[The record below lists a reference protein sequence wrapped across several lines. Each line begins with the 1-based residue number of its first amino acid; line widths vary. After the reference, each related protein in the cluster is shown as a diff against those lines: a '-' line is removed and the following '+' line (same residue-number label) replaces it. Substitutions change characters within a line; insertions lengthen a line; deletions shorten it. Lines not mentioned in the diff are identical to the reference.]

1 MSEIHALA
9 ARLVAEL
16 TARRLSL
23 ATAESC
29 TGGWIARAVT
39 AVSGSSAC
47 FGYGLVSY
55 SDDAKRRLLHVPRT
69 LLAEHGAVSE
79 AVVRAMAAGA
89 MRLSG
94 ADLAVA
100 VSGIAG
106 PGGGSETKPVG
117 TVWLAWS
124 RRGEQGPR
132 TETAR
137 ERLDGDREAVRR
149 QTVVKA
155 LSGLIERAG

>member
-55 SDDAKRRLLHVPRT
+55 SDDAKRRLLHVPRA

-106 PGGGSETKPVG
+106 PGGSATKPVG

-124 RRGEQGPR
+124 RRGGQGPR
-132 TETAR
+132 TETAL

-155 LSGLIERAG
+155 LSGVIERAG

>member
-55 SDDAKRRLLHVPRT
+55 SDDAKRRLLHVPHT

-79 AVVRAMAAGA
+79 AVVSAMAAGA

-106 PGGGSETKPVG
+106 PGGGSATKPVG
-117 TVWLAWS
+117 TVWLAWR

-132 TETAR
+132 TETAL